1 MGMVASP
8 GIRCS
13 TAASVCG
20 FVPRARSVL
29 AAITALVLAPALAP
43 SHAIA
48 EPSCAGIDYNAK
60 VMEIIRALPTG
71 GGYSRGNSFVSPKFQ
86 THNIGGGNW
95 ELRVYDGFP
104 SHCTSATYALFGHL
118 VALLHNGGKIALTAD
133 QLRWLEVSWRTPD
146 GAALVDGQDPW
157 WIFNANGAGAAALIK
172 HTGIGVSFRD
182 DKLAEARPGDFLK
195 IFWNGNVGASE
206 QGHQVVYTGRRQVGG
221 GEMICFWGSQKQ
233 GTRKRNGRRQPLY
246 FPAREGGKVH
256 NGYGEVCRP
265 RGDIKHMVFSRI
277 TCMEQLSAGLADMRA
292 RADVNGEGP
301 LRMLR
306 PFEDT
311 YLMSLRKKSSDHAT
325 LDSAYDIRPDASSLA
340 SVGSLQSEPT
350 Q

>member
-1 MGMVASP
+1 M
-8 GIRCS
+8 
-13 TAASVCG
+13 
-20 FVPRARSVL
+20 L
-29 AAITALVLAPALAP
+29 AAITALVLAPALAS

-48 EPSCAGIDYNAK
+48 EPRCAGIDYNAK

-118 VALLHNGGKIALTAD
+118 VALLHNGGKISLTAD

-256 NGYGEVCRP
+256 TGYGEVCRP

-301 LRMLR
+301 LRMPR